1 MKVWYLY
8 DDAKIKK
15 LFEMI
20 DNQNEKQ
27 QSRRSFRIY
36 SLFNSLYFVYPK
48 AFYRKRTE
56 EMI

>member
-20 DNQNEKQ
+20 DNQNKKQ
-27 QSRRSFRIY
+27 QSRCSFPIH
-36 SLFNSLYFVYPK
+36 SLFKCLYFVYPK
-48 AFYRKRTE
+48 AFY
-56 EMI
+56 

>member
-20 DNQNEKQ
+20 DNQNKKQ
-27 QSRRSFRIY
+27 QSRRSFPIFI
-36 SLFNSLYFVYPK
+36 LFK
-48 AFYRKRTE
+48 
-56 EMI
+56 